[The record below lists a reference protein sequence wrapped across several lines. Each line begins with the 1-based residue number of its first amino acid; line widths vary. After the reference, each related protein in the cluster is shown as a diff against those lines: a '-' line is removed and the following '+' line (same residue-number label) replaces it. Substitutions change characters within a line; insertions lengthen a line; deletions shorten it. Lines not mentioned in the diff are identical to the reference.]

1 MLSRA
6 EAKLLQELERHAVR
20 EREGL
25 FLAEGVRVVEELLA
39 SPLDTR
45 FAAVSSSLEDTA
57 RGARLRERLHGLGLL
72 RRLGPGELRR
82 LSATKSSQGV
92 IAVAG
97 IPRRRLDEVRP
108 EGMGTFLLLDAVQD
122 PGNVG
127 TLVRTADALGVRE
140 VLRLPGTVDAWNPK
154 VVRAAAGSL
163 FRLPPIDVELGEAAA
178 WLRERGCALLG
189 ADAAGESIERVALP
203 GCVALAVGNEGA
215 GLSDGV
221 RAAADGLVAVP
232 TPGLADS
239 LNVAAAAA
247 ILLYQI
253 TRSRA
258 HP

>member
-6 EAKLLQELERHAVR
+6 EATLLQELERRVVR

-39 SPLDTR
+39 SPLDIR

-57 RGARLRERLHGLGLL
+57 RGARLLQRLDGLGLV

-82 LSATKSSQGV
+82 LSATRSSQGV
-92 IAVAG
+92 IAVAR
-97 IPRRRLDEVRP
+97 IPHARLDDVRP
-108 EGMGTFLLLDAVQD
+108 VETGTLLLLDAIQD

-127 TLVRTADALGVRE
+127 TLVRTADALGVLA

-163 FRLPPIDVELGEAAA
+163 FRLPPIDVGLDEAAG

-189 ADAAGESIERVALP
+189 ADAAGESIERIATPELA
-203 GCVALAVGNEGA
+203 ALAVGNEGA

-221 RAAADGLVAVP
+221 RAAADGFVSVP
-232 TPGLADS
+232 TTGIADS

-247 ILLYQI
+247 ILLYQF
-253 TRSRA
+253 TRKCA